1 MPADPSASP
10 SFSGQKAGIAV
21 DWFCLPDS
29 KMLMEVAKPV
39 TLIFCILSLYA
50 VFNTAFLG
58 LSIDP
63 HQRICESLLQLALA
77 AVMAV
82 ISGLIF
88 RDATPGPYAHTR
100 LTATLPMQIFC
111 WAAGVMLVLFMLS
124 WYMETHCIFYRD
136 IHF

>member
-1 MPADPSASP
+1 
-10 SFSGQKAGIAV
+10 
-21 DWFCLPDS
+21 
-29 KMLMEVAKPV
+29 MLMEIAKPV
-39 TLIFCILSLYA
+39 TLIFCSLSLYA
-50 VFNTAFLG
+50 VFNAAFLG

-88 RDATPGPYAHTR
+88 RDATPGPYAHTTR

-124 WYMETHCIFYRD
+124 WYLETHCIFYRD